1 MNKIEALSSAK
12 DARVKEVLYYQ
23 INIDNYS
30 LAIEEIDRLQDA
42 ELSEFKQQL
51 QIMLAS
57 EILEQKKAKVLLT
70 VIEKQLESLT

>member
-1 MNKIEALSSAK
+1 MTKLETLSQAR
-12 DARVKEVLYYQ
+12 DARVAEVLYYQ
-23 INIDNYS
+23 INIDNYT

-51 QIMLAS
+51 QSMLKS

-70 VIEKQLESLT
+70 VIEKQLELLA

>member
-30 LAIEEIDRLQDA
+30 LAIEEIDILQDA